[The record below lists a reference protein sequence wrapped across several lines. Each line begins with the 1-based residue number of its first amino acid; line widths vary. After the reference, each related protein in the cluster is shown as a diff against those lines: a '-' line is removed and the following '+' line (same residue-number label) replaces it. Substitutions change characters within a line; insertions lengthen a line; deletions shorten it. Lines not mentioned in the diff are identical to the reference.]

1 LKIEVYGYAR
11 IVIGGKLYETDVI
24 IFPDRVKEGWCRE
37 FSHRLDKEDTE
48 EIIQEKPEVLIVG
61 TGRWKQMSVPK
72 ETQKYIESHGIE
84 LIFEETMKAVELFN
98 ELSDKKKVV
107 AALHLTC

>member
-1 LKIEVYGYAR
+1 MKIEVYGYAR
-11 IVIGGKLYETDVI
+11 IVIDGKLYTKDVI
-24 IFPDRVKEGWCRE
+24 IFPYRVEEGWCRE
-37 FSHRLDKEDTE
+37 FSHRLDEEDIK

-72 ETQKYIESHGIE
+72 ETREYIESHGIE
-84 LIFEETMKAVELFN
+84 LKVEETVKACELFN